1 MNTPVNSLRN
11 FGYYIRFDTN
21 VRRSALN
28 KAATVHGITPVIN
41 RLSTIVNLSES
52 GYWNATM
59 KEDLNWL
66 ISNKDVHQVHQ
77 QASSSSSSVSPQQLK
92 LSKYGYSTKKTAAE
106 RLFAL
111 RSAFIA
117 IGYDS
122 VIERMNFVMNNY
134 PNKRNIFQYDLNNF
148 KASCVEP
155 VAETVVEPVAETV
168 VEPVAE
174 TVVEPVAVVENVIDA
189 PLHTEAS
196 TSTYDNK
203 QELLDKINDMRLAI
217 KMMSDTLEYLVQKI

>member
-11 FGYYIRFDTN
+11 FGYYIRFDAN

-66 ISNKDVHQVHQ
+66 ISNKD
-77 QASSSSSSVSPQQLK
+77 QASSSSSASASASASVPLQLK
-92 LSKYGYSTKKTAAE
+92 LSQYGYSTKKNAAE

-117 IGYDS
+117 NGYDS

-134 PNKRNIFQYDLNNF
+134 PKNKNIFQYDLNNF

-155 VAETVVEPVAETV
+155 VAETVVEPVT
-168 VEPVAE
+168 EPVLQ
-174 TVVEPVAVVENVIDA
+174 I
-189 PLHTEAS
+189 EAS

-217 KMMSDTLEYLVQKI
+217 KMMNDTLEYLVQKIGL